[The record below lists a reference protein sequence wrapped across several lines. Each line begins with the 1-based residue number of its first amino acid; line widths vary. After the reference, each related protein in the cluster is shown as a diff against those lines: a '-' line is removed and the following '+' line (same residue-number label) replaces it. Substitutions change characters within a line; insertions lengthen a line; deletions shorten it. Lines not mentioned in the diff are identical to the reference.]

1 MFFGPWVVCV
11 IAVGMPWFVLLNRT
25 MNRTFLI
32 IIRPPLVHAYL
43 VLERDNVEAGV
54 YLQQDAGDGGQGR
67 WQGEGGAQR
76 GC

>member
-32 IIRPPLVHAYL
+32 IIRPPLVHAQVPAMGSCHRL
-43 VLERDNVEAGV
+43 P
-54 YLQQDAGDGGQGR
+54 
-67 WQGEGGAQR
+67 
-76 GC
+76 